1 MRADLLNAAALAV
14 SLAAAMLGALWQE
27 GDQPLAG
34 ANVVTAP
41 VPEAADVTELVDA
54 RGRTVA
60 VGDYQRITSMN
71 TLSDHILLHLV
82 EPRRLAS
89 ITTHTTDQ
97 HPEHWRFGD
106 RPGISRADQIEEILG
121 LQPDLVLASKF
132 ADEAFM
138 SRIRE
143 AGIPVFDL
151 GEMRGVDTTLQNIRA
166 LGVLLNQRERAA
178 ALERRFRR
186 ELAALDAAVPD
197 DQMPVG
203 IYLSV
208 YGDSYF
214 GGTAG
219 SSYADML
226 RYAGVRDLAAEHG
239 YREWPR
245 YSPEQLLAM
254 DPTLIVTQQ
263 GMGVLICKHS
273 VLRDLA
279 ACDDGGRV
287 VEVPGTYHS
296 DPGLGL
302 VEAAA
307 GVQALVHPNTVHTG
321 ATDGRH

>member
-1 MRADLLNAAALAV
+1 MKADLFNAAALGIA
-14 SLAAAMLGALWQE
+14 LTAATAGALWPE
-27 GDQPLAG
+27 SDRPSAD
-34 ANVVTAP
+34 ANVISAAP
-41 VPEAADVTELVDA
+41 ETSNVTELTDA
-54 RGRTVA
+54 RGMTIA
-60 VGDYQRITSMN
+60 VKDYQRISSLN
-71 TLSDHILLHLV
+71 TVADHVLLHLV
-82 EPRRLAS
+82 EPERLIG
-89 ITTHTTDQ
+89 ITGYTADK
-97 HPEHWRFGD
+97 HPEQWRFGE
-106 RPGISRADQIEEILG
+106 RPGISRSDQIEEILS
-121 LQPDLVLASKF
+121 LRPDLVVTSKF

-138 SRIRE
+138 SRLRE
-143 AGIPVFDL
+143 AGIAVFDL
-151 GEMRGVDTTLQNIRA
+151 GEMRGVKTTVQNIRA
-166 LGVLLNQRERAA
+166 LGALLDQRERAA
-178 ALERRFRR
+178 ALEGRYLR

-197 DQMPVG
+197 EKMPAG

-214 GGTAG
+214 GGSSG

-254 DPTLIVTQQ
+254 DPTLIITQQ
-263 GMGVLICKHS
+263 GMGVVICRHS

-279 ACDDGGRV
+279 ACDVGGRV

-307 GVQALVHPNTVHTG
+307 GIQALVHPID
-321 ATDGRH
+321 APLPSDTDAP